1 MPDALL
7 FRRGTMLA
15 LLPIAAIALASPLR
29 AQGTG
34 RVTSRADSLLYQRA
48 QRLVATGDGAEG
60 RRLVDSALAALP
72 TSSPRYAEGLYWR
85 AALAVNGVD
94 AERDYRR
101 VAVEY
106 PLSERV
112 HDALIRLAQLELA
125 RGDRALARAHLQRL
139 LREHPPAS
147 ARASAWYWMARLD
160 LEENSP
166 ARACASL
173 DSARA
178 HLPAADNEVADRVAR
193 ARSRCGAREAGATDG
208 SDSALTIQVAALPTR
223 TAADRLRSRLAAQ
236 GHDARVV
243 GTSAPFRVRVGR
255 YATRA
260 DAERAAAA
268 LQRSRIDAWI
278 VTAEPRR

>member
-1 MPDALL
+1 MPTPAP
-7 FRRGTMLA
+7 FRRGTMLP
-15 LLPIAAIALASPLR
+15 LVSIVVIALASPLH
-29 AQGTG
+29 AQATG
-34 RVTSRADSLLYQRA
+34 RVTPRSDSLLYQRA
-48 QRLVATGDGAEG
+48 QRLVAAGDGAEG
-60 RRLVDSALAALP
+60 RSLVDSMLAALSP
-72 TSSPRYAEGLYWR
+72 SAPRYAEGLYWR

-147 ARASAWYWMARLD
+147 ARASAWYWLARLD

-166 ARACASL
+166 ARACAAL

-178 HLPAADNEVADRVAR
+178 HLPAADSELADRVAR
-193 ARSRCGAREAGATDG
+193 ARSGCGARQPVAADA

-223 TAADRLRSRLAAQ
+223 AAADRLRSRLAAQ

-255 YATRA
+255 YASRA

-268 LQRSRIDAWI
+268 LQRSRIEAWI
-278 VTAEPRR
+278 VTAEPR

>member
-1 MPDALL
+1 MSHPAL
-7 FRRGTMLA
+7 FRGTM
-15 LLPIAAIALASPLR
+15 IALSVAALSQAGPLG
-29 AQGTG
+29 AQATG
-34 RVTSRADSLLYQRA
+34 HVTPRADSLLYQRA
-48 QRLVATGDGAEG
+48 QRLVATGDGAGG
-60 RRLVDSALAALP
+60 RSLVDSMLAALP
-72 TSSPRYAEGLYWR
+72 TSSPRYPEGLYWR

-106 PLSERV
+106 PLSARV

-125 RGDRALARAHLQRL
+125 RGDLALARAHLQRL

-147 ARASAWYWMARLD
+147 ARASAWYWLARLD
-160 LEENSP
+160 LEENAA

-178 HLPAADNEVADRVAR
+178 HLAPGDSALADRMAGE
-193 ARSRCGAREAGATDG
+193 RSRCGARREAGARDA

-223 TAADRLRSRLAAQ
+223 AAADRLRSRLAAQ
-236 GHDARVV
+236 GHDAHVV

-255 YATRA
+255 YTSRA
-260 DAERAAAA
+260 DAERAAAV
-268 LQRSRIDAWI
+268 LRRSKIEPWI
-278 VTAEPRR
+278 VSAEPR